1 MVSGFGRRQTYAY
14 DPTTGRA
21 DRLTIRTHGG
31 SRARADPSVPALIDP
46 QGHPALLVS
55 LFVPWEGV
63 APGEPGRHVCWRE
76 LWPSPS
82 SDVSAM

>member
-1 MVSGFGRRQTYAY
+1 MAPGFGRRRTYAD

-31 SRARADPSVPALIDP
+31 SRALAGPSVPALIGP
-46 QGHPALLVS
+46 RGHPALLVS
-55 LFVPWEGV
+55 LFVPWEGM
-63 APGEPGRHVCWRE
+63 APGESGRLVYWRE
-76 LWPSPS
+76 LWPSLS